1 MKKTLLALATLAT
14 TLACSTALAQ
24 GYVGIAGGTTQ
35 QSVNCSGWSS
45 CDKGDTGF
53 KLYGGYRFSKLAA
66 IELGYTDFGSAS
78 LSAGSV
84 ASGSYSATALGIG
97 GALFLPIAPK
107 FTGIARLGL
116 ASVDADYSTT
126 GPFGLFGASSSE
138 SSIEPYIGFALAYA
152 LTPQL
157 SLTGSFDYT
166 RADYPRGSG
175 NARMLGLGLSLSF

>member
-1 MKKTLLALATLAT
+1 MKRALLALAAS
-14 TLACSTALAQ
+14 LACTTALAQ
-24 GYVGIAGGTTQ
+24 GYIGIAGGTTRQ
-35 QSVNCSGWSS
+35 DVNCADWSG
-45 CDKGDTGF
+45 CDRGDTGF

-84 ASGSYSATALGIG
+84 ASGNYSATALGIG

-107 FTGIARLGL
+107 FTGIARAGL
-116 ASVDADYSTT
+116 ASVDADYSYT
-126 GPFGLFGASSSE
+126 GPFGLFAGSSSE
-138 SSIEPYIGFALAYA
+138 SSIEPYLGFGLAYA

-157 SLTGSFDYT
+157 SLNGSFDYV

-175 NARMLGLGLSLSF
+175 SARMLGLGLSLSF